1 MTGSRRR
8 SAASACGITP
18 LLAASDVRGDW
29 ISCQRQRVTP
39 GASTDP
45 AYWARR
51 MFADPPPWV
60 GAALALRDRLV
71 GLVGIRPSSRDTF
84 AVLARSENEVI
95 VGTDDR
101 HLDFRASVR
110 CSDGFVDVTT
120 IVQVHNRLG
129 WFYLLPVRLVHA
141 SMVRS
146 MLARAAR
153 LERAA

>member
-1 MTGSRRR
+1 MTRSRGRGS
-8 SAASACGITP
+8 AFACEITP
-18 LLAASDVRGDW
+18 LLAASGVRGDW
-29 ISCQRQRVTP
+29 ISWQRQQVTS
-39 GASTDP
+39 GSSTDP
-45 AYWARR
+45 AEWARR
-51 MFADPPPWV
+51 IFSDPPRWV

-71 GLVGIRPSSRDTF
+71 GLVGIRPSSRETF
-84 AVLARSENEVI
+84 AVLARSGDEVI

-101 HLDFRASVR
+101 HIDFRASVR